1 MERIASRHNPI
12 VKRFREVARAGS
24 SAGAMLLDG
33 EHLLEE
39 ALAAGVPIEAAAFAD
54 GPGRTAPGGLATRAA
69 NAGARTLMV
78 TDQVLAAMSPVKN
91 PSGVV
96 ALAGIRR
103 ADGAAMLVGPAVLL
117 LLLHEVQDP
126 GNVGAVIRVAEACG
140 VTGVVT
146 SEGSAD
152 PFGWKAL
159 RGAMGSTFRLPIL
172 ERQPLPEVLAQA
184 RASGIRV
191 FATVPRGGTPLPKA
205 DLRGPSALLLGGEG
219 PGLPE
224 TLAGAADERLT
235 IPMRPP
241 VESLNVATAAA
252 LVVYEAARQRS
263 PS

>member
-12 VKRFREVARAGS
+12 VKRFREVARSGS

-39 ALAAGVPIEAAAFAD
+39 ALAAGVPIEVAAFAD
-54 GPGRTAPGGLATRAA
+54 RPGNDALTRLAARSAR
-69 NAGARTLMV
+69 AGARTVQV

-96 ALAGIRR
+96 ALATLRR
-103 ADGAAMLVGPAVLL
+103 AEASALLTGPEALV
-117 LLLHEVQDP
+117 LLLHEIQDP
-126 GNVGAVIRVAEACG
+126 GNVGAVIRVSEACG

-152 PFGWKAL
+152 PFGWTAL
-159 RGAMGSTFRLPIL
+159 RGAMGSTFRMPIL
-172 ERQPLPEVLAQA
+172 DRQPLNDAIERA
-184 RASGIRV
+184 RAAGIRV
-191 FATVPRGGTPLPKA
+191 FATVPTGGTSLPHA
-205 DLRGPSALLLGGEG
+205 DLRGPSAVLLGGEG
-219 PGLPE
+219 PGLPDA
-224 TLAGAADERLT
+224 LADTADERLT

-252 LVVYEAARQRS
+252 LIVYEAARQRS
-263 PS
+263 AT